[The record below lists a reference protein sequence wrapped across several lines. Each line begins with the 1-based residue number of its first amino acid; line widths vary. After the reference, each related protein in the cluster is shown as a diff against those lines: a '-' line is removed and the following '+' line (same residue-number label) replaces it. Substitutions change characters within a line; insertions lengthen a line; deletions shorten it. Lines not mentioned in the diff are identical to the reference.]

1 MRRSAASS
9 LSFMFLFASLFFV
22 AALFAADTQTQA
34 RPGERHFTFDY
45 NFTVRNTDP
54 GKPLR
59 IWIPLAETNSSQQV
73 RVISKTGDLPLK
85 QTREAE
91 YGNDMLYASTE
102 KAELPEYH
110 FSIKYEVVRR
120 EHIVLSAAFNTK
132 PEKASA
138 ADLKRFLE

>member
-1 MRRSAASS
+1 MRRHAASS
-9 LSFMFLFASLFFV
+9 LLFLSLFASLFL
-22 AALFAADTQTQA
+22 ASTLFAADAATQIQ
-34 RPGERHFTFDY
+34 PGERHFTFDY
-45 NFTVRNTDP
+45 NFIVRNSEP
-54 GKPLR
+54 GKALR
-59 IWIPLAETNSSQQV
+59 IWIPLAETNGSQQV
-73 RVISKTGDLPLK
+73 RVISTTGDLPLK
-85 QTREAE
+85 QSRERE
-91 YGNDMLYASTE
+91 YGNALLYASTE